1 MALTEKQLAMGHAI
15 VEMEGRFE
23 DGKLQVYKLP
33 IGDGGG
39 SFEVAGINERYH
51 GAKAKEL
58 RQMINSDKHEE
69 AHHSAAAYIA
79 EYTNPICNFFPSDD
93 LRERNPGIEFIL
105 RDSAFNR
112 GAKGA
117 ATILQIALGV
127 SIDGVVG
134 TNTKA
139 AFAEELE
146 RDQEQFMV
154 RLRTAR
160 ETYERTKYP
169 WKSSSRDESSKFWSG
184 LSNRWAKSHNIGVS
198 RFV

>member
-1 MALTEKQLAMGHAI
+1 MALTDKQIAMGNAI
-15 VEMEGRFE
+15 VEMEGRFKG
-23 DGKLQVYKLP
+23 GKLQVYNLP
-33 IGDGGG
+33 AGDGGG

-51 GAKAKEL
+51 GPKAKEL
-58 RQMINSDKHEE
+58 RQLITSGQHED
-69 AHHSAAAYIA
+69 AHYSAAVYIA
-79 EYTNPICNFFPSDD
+79 EYTNSVCNFFPSDD
-93 LRERNPGIEFIL
+93 LRERNPGVEFIL

-134 TNTKA
+134 VNTKT
-139 AFAEELE
+139 AFARELALG
-146 RDQEQFMV
+146 QEQFMV
-154 RLRTAR
+154 RLRAAR
-160 ETYERTKYP
+160 EIYERNKYP
-169 WKSSSRDESSKFWSG
+169 WKQSSRDESSKFWSG